1 MVMSWP
7 CGDGMAVMF
16 IFMASEFGIPF
27 VHHRYTALSELSNSM
42 LKRGECDR
50 SVTG

>member
-1 MVMSWP
+1 
-7 CGDGMAVMF
+7 MAVMF

-42 LKRGECDR
+42 LKRENVAEVLLDKALP
-50 SVTG
+50 